1 MSTVTD
7 AKKALRHVTRGVR
20 DALESSWQQL
30 ASGKICRKLEAEVP
44 ENILWIL
51 SYFPFGSEVNVRAF
65 NSAMSERG
73 VNLLLPKVNKATGKL
88 DLYKV
93 TSLEKDLKLGVWGI
107 QEPDPNRCEMVDVS
121 VVEWV
126 TVPGLA
132 FNRQGDRLG
141 YGGGYYDKLL
151 AIMPKAIRV
160 GVAFSTQIS
169 SDIPLE
175 HHDLRVD
182 MLITEKETI
191 AFDRV
196 SH

>member
-1 MSTVTD
+1 
-7 AKKALRHVTRGVR
+7 
-20 DALESSWQQL
+20 
-30 ASGKICRKLEAEVP
+30 
-44 ENILWIL
+44 
-51 SYFPFGSEVNVRAF
+51 
-65 NSAMSERG
+65 
-73 VNLLLPKVNKATGKL
+73 
-88 DLYKV
+88 
-93 TSLEKDLKLGVWGI
+93 
-107 QEPDPNRCEMVDVS
+107 MVDVS

-160 GVAFSTQIS
+160 GVAFSTQMS

-175 HHDLRVD
+175 HHDLRMD

-191 AFDRV
+191 AFDRLV
-196 SH
+196 TRAR